1 MQVTITFDA
10 ANPADVLDAKKTLEA
25 FAFAQQSGNAPAA
38 STKATTTKEKPAD
51 KPKAETPAP
60 VVETPKAAE
69 PDPLD
74 DAPKAVVVDRET
86 VRASL
91 KKVQT
96 LDGKDAAVA
105 ILKKYGANSM
115 SELKEESFAGAYA
128 DAEANPKVKAAG

>member
-1 MQVTITFDA
+1 MQVTITFDP
-10 ANPADVLDAKKTLEA
+10 ANPGEVQDAIKTVQA
-25 FAFAQQSGNAPAA
+25 FSFAQQTGNAPAA
-38 STKATTTKEKPAD
+38 STKATTAKKDKPAD
-51 KPKAETPAP
+51 PPPAP
-60 VVETPKAAE
+60 VVET

-74 DAPKAVVVDRET
+74 DAPKAVAVDRET

-115 SELKEESFAGAYA
+115 SELKDEHFAGAYA

>member
-1 MQVTITFDA
+1 MQVTITFDP
-10 ANPADVLDAKKTLEA
+10 ANPGEVQDAIKTVQA
-25 FAFAQQSGNAPAA
+25 FSFAQQTGNAPAA
-38 STKATTTKEKPAD
+38 STKATTAKKDKPAD
-51 KPKAETPAP
+51 PPAEAPKAP
-60 VVETPKAAE
+60 VVET

-74 DAPKAVVVDRET
+74 DAPKAVTIDRET

-115 SELKEESFAGAYA
+115 SELKDEHFAGAYA

>member
-1 MQVTITFDA
+1 MQVTITFDP
-10 ANPADVLDAKKTLEA
+10 ANQVEVQDAIKTVQA

-38 STKATTTKEKPAD
+38 SEKAAKPPKETKAAASP
-51 KPKAETPAP
+51 PPPPPAP
-60 VVETPKAAE
+60 PPAPE
-69 PDPLD
+69 PDPLE
-74 DAPKAVVVDRET
+74 DAVTIDREM

-115 SELKEESFAGAYA
+115 SELKEENFAGAYA
-128 DAEANPKVKAAG
+128 DAEANPKVKAG